1 MSFQTHCKRYLQQIE
16 QTRSTDEATPELSLH
31 PHLKTLLENVTNE
44 CFNRPH
50 VIYTLEPKNINQI
63 GRPDIIAM
71 DGGLPIGYIEAEADG
86 TNLDNLTGHAQEQ
99 NDRFKQNLDNFI
111 LTNFIDFQLYKDG
124 ERINTARIT
133 ENTDD
138 LKALLQR
145 FLDASI
151 SIGTPEALAHYLAR
165 RTRELKTQ
173 IGTALTDE
181 NSNTQ
186 KMFTA
191 FQKTLLPTLT
201 PDSFADMYAQTLSYG
216 LFAARCTLPNATNFS
231 RHTAASMLP
240 DSNPFLKNLFYH
252 VAAPSLEANVKYILE
267 NIETLLQNVP
277 TEMLRTAFATKNPLE
292 DPVIHFYETFLK
304 EYNPKLRFD
313 RGVFYTPPQVISY
326 IVRSVDSLLKTELN
340 RPRGLADENT
350 LILDPATGTGGFLLS
365 ALDHIQKSVSTTDGS
380 GFWNQ
385 YVNADLVKRVFGFEL
400 IVAPYTIAH
409 LKLGLFLKEQG
420 WNANERLRI
429 YLTNTL
435 EQPEETVPEHLI
447 APFLSD
453 EANAAL
459 SVKSNEPILAIIGNP
474 PYMRHSSNPSKYSS
488 GEFTFIG
495 RLIEDYKKVDGKP
508 IDEATIKAVQDDYVK
523 FIRWA
528 QWRINQNGEG
538 VIGYINNNSF
548 IYAPTLRGMRKS
560 LLDSFNTIYILNLH
574 GSIRIQETV
583 PEGVKDKNVFD
594 IIQGVCILLCI
605 KEQDNP
611 ETARIFYSDMW
622 GTRDEK
628 YTKLSENDIESTEW
642 SELQPSSPLYL
653 FLPQTV
659 KCRTEYENGW
669 HITDIFIIS
678 SIGIITARDRITIHW
693 TAREVHETVS
703 NFISLP
709 VEEAREW
716 YHLGNDSRDWRVHF
730 AQADLRAH
738 PDTVKQVT
746 PIHYRPFDSRWTY
759 YTGRSRG
766 FHCRPRPENMP
777 NLLEENLALCT
788 HRGIRSANVWQH
800 TLVASRIIDGNC
812 ISNNDGPTHV
822 FPLYLYPEPG
832 GLIEETERTLNLKTE
847 FLTALSESLGLPQ
860 TEKHKLPKGITP
872 EQILSYIYAVLHSP
886 IYRDR
891 YYEFLRYDFP
901 RIPLPQD
908 IDHFHALA
916 TLGQELIDLHLLENI
931 TPTTHRFE
939 GQGNATAE
947 HIRYEDEKVWIN
959 TTQHFTDVP
968 VPVWKYEIGA
978 YQVCEKWLKDRK
990 KRSLNLDELNHY
1002 RKILAVIAETIRIMD
1017 AIDDILW

>member
-1 MSFQTHCKRYLQQIE
+1 MSFKTHCKHYLQQIE
-16 QTRSTDEATPELSLH
+16 QTRATDEATPELSLQ
-31 PHLKTLLENVTNE
+31 PHLKTLLENVTNQ

-71 DGGLPIGYIEAEADG
+71 DGVLPIGYIEAEADG
-86 TNLDNLTGHAQEQ
+86 TNLDNLTGHAREQ

-111 LTNFIDFQLYKDG
+111 LTNFIDFQLYKEG
-124 ERINTARIT
+124 QCISTARIT

-138 LKALLQR
+138 LKSLLQR
-145 FLDASI
+145 FLDTSI
-151 SIGTPEALAHYLAR
+151 QIGTPEALARYLAR

-173 IGTALTDE
+173 IQNALADE

-186 KMFTA
+186 RMFTA

-267 NIETLLQNVP
+267 NIEKLLQNVP

-365 ALDHIQKSVSTTDGS
+365 TLDHIRDYVIETDGT
-380 GFWNQ
+380 GIWHE
-385 YVNADLVKRVFGFEL
+385 YVNERLVNRIIGFEL

-409 LKLGLFLKEQG
+409 LKLSLFLQTHG
-420 WNANERLRI
+420 WHANERLRI
-429 YLTNTL
+429 YLTNAL

-459 SVKSNEPILAIIGNP
+459 SVKSEEPILAIIGNP
-474 PYMRHSSNPSKYSS
+474 PYKQHSANPNSTGRSL
-488 GEFTFIG
+488 TFIG
-495 RLIEDYKKVDGKP
+495 GLMEDYSQVDGRTLG
-508 IDEATIKAVQDDYVK
+508 EANPRALQDDYVK

-528 QWRINQNGEG
+528 QWRIDKNGEG
-538 VIGYINNNSF
+538 VIGYIVNNNF
-548 IYAPTLRGMRKS
+548 IDAPTARGIRKS

-574 GSIRIQETV
+574 GSGRKQEAI
-583 PEGVKDKNVFD
+583 PENEKDENVFD
-594 IIQGVCILLCI
+594 IIQGVCILSCI
-605 KEQDNP
+605 KERDNDR
-611 ETARIFYSDMW
+611 TAKVYHADMW
-622 GTRDEK
+622 GTQQEK
-628 YTKLSENDIESTEW
+628 YRKLSQHDIQSTEW
-642 SELQPSSPLYL
+642 SDLQPTSPLYL
-653 FLPQTV
+653 FVPQTATY
-659 KCRTEYENGW
+659 RTEYETGW
-669 HITDIFIIS
+669 NITDIFQTK
-678 SIGIITARDRITIHW
+678 SIGIVTSRDRLTIHW
-693 TAREVHETVS
+693 TADGIRETVTEFS
-703 NFISLP
+703 SLP
-709 VEEAREW
+709 VEEARER
-716 YHLGNDSRDWRVHF
+716 YGLPKDTRDWQVHL
-730 AQADLRAH
+730 AQADLRAY
-738 PDTVKQVT
+738 PDTDKHVT

-759 YTGRSRG
+759 YTGSSRG
-766 FHCRPRPENMP
+766 FHCMPRPENMS
-777 NLLEENLALCT
+777 NLLEENLALCVC
-788 HRGIRSANVWQH
+788 RVVANPKWQH
-800 TLVASRIIDGNC
+800 ALITDTITENRFVSNTGNE
-812 ISNNDGPTHV
+812 SGHV
-822 FPLYLYPEPG
+822 FPLYLYPDPG
-832 GLIEETERTLNLKTE
+832 GLIGETERTLNLKPE
-847 FLTALSESLGLPQ
+847 FLIALSESLGLPQ
-860 TEKHKLPKGITP
+860 NAPHHCPEGITP

-886 IYRDR
+886 TYRDR

-908 IDHFHALA
+908 IDHFRTLA
-916 TLGQELIDLHLLENI
+916 ALGQQLVDLHLLKNI

-939 GQGNATAE
+939 GQGNAAVE
-947 HIRYEDEKVWIN
+947 RVRYEDEKVWIN

-968 VPVWKYEIGA
+968 EAVWKYEIGA

-990 KRSLNLDELNHY
+990 KRSLSLDELNHY
-1002 RKILAVIAETIRIMD
+1002 RKILVVITETIRTMD